1 MSPPP
6 IPPIPDWLE
15 GILPTPEYQV
25 KFLKTVNGKQEE
37 HWVSNPGPQTWGML
51 CGCDEVLVGGRRGGG
66 KSQFLIARS
75 AAGDASLPADD
86 PARHSFLNDR
96 SYRGLFL
103 RAEYQSMAEFVEE
116 AIEFYRPFGGKP
128 TGKPVQ
134 IEFESK
140 AIIYFN
146 HLGDEEAFEKYK
158 GWNLTFIGI
167 EELTQVKTLRR
178 YLKLLG
184 SLRSVARVRGGK
196 TFPPLRTQIFSS
208 TNPDGPGADWVKN
221 RFVYVKDK
229 KGELIPWNTPMK
241 DPITK
246 MSRIFIPFPI
256 EANPYLSEDTAAG
269 QKYRGMLMAQDE
281 VTRKQWMEGDWEA
294 GVGKFFTTYRPNGP
308 VGDEKEKYPW
318 ANHIIPSAQ
327 LQPWWFR
334 WGGGDWGYN
343 HPSVFHKLCRNERDK
358 RVHIYDELSLR
369 QVGSFE
375 VGAVLAKWWQPDLIA
390 LKASGRDP
398 CVTIHMGA
406 DVFSKTDVVKTKAE
420 QIEAGIRE
428 VLGPYGAILLKYDEN
443 EQEAMR
449 RDPQMAKRMFDARR
463 KSLNGQICIALKP
476 IYFDRVAAWGYV
488 RDMLRF
494 RPAVMDLQTP
504 EQRDKYLRQVLED
517 EGLEAYE
524 RQAADLRQI
533 KPEILP
539 KLQIWKACKE
549 LDRCLRAAMHNTSGD
564 SDPSKPSRREDVMKF
579 NADPIT
585 GEGGDDALECL
596 SPGTMVETSTGPVAI
611 EDIRRGDLVWTR
623 MGLRAVLAC
632 GLIHRSRELV
642 KVTFSNGNSLTGTR
656 NHQVFVRDKG
666 FVYLESLSN
675 GDIIEAWHQSALS
688 STESSFDGTRNPPD
702 ATCGTTTGRGGIT
715 ASAGL
720 AHFIRRFGFPL
731 TGQSPTSIISTISTR
746 IRSIMKSE
754 TLTAFSAPSMDLCM
768 AVPQRDALTCD
779 GFRFWGERPQG
790 HPTVDQNKSRP
801 VGSTRSECLTTRRCS
816 RWLRSLASSAGSL
829 TRPEAQYGASS
840 ATSTAKQ
847 NGTEVTGGWKWI
859 KPARFAGKR
868 FQPTNTIPTVH
879 VPVRVVASSSAGT
892 GPVYD
897 LSVNQNPEY
906 FANGVLVHNSAR
918 NAAAAFQEIQTMMP
932 LSYFVDE
939 RMGEIQAA
947 HAEAFGEEITDPLR
961 LAMINAAQTA
971 SYETKNEPMRGMN
984 LARAGS
990 FRHRGGRVN

>member
-15 GILPTPEYQV
+15 GILPTPDYQV

-208 TNPDGPGADWVKN
+208 TNPDGPGAWVKD

-358 RVHIYDELSLR
+358 RVHVYDELSLR

-449 RDPQMAKRMFDARR
+449 RDPQMAKRMFEARR

-585 GEGGDDALECL
+585 GEGGDDALE
-596 SPGTMVETSTGPVAI
+596 
-611 EDIRRGDLVWTR
+611 
-623 MGLRAVLAC
+623 
-632 GLIHRSRELV
+632 
-642 KVTFSNGNSLTGTR
+642 
-656 NHQVFVRDKG
+656 
-666 FVYLESLSN
+666 
-675 GDIIEAWHQSALS
+675 
-688 STESSFDGTRNPPD
+688 
-702 ATCGTTTGRGGIT
+702 
-715 ASAGL
+715 
-720 AHFIRRFGFPL
+720 
-731 TGQSPTSIISTISTR
+731 
-746 IRSIMKSE
+746 
-754 TLTAFSAPSMDLCM
+754 AF
-768 AVPQRDALTCD
+768 
-779 GFRFWGERPQG
+779 
-790 HPTVDQNKSRP
+790 
-801 VGSTRSECLTTRRCS
+801 
-816 RWLRSLASSAGSL
+816 
-829 TRPEAQYGASS
+829 
-840 ATSTAKQ
+840 
-847 NGTEVTGGWKWI
+847 
-859 KPARFAGKR
+859 
-868 FQPTNTIPTVH
+868 
-879 VPVRVVASSSAGT
+879 
-892 GPVYD
+892 
-897 LSVNQNPEY
+897 
-906 FANGVLVHNSAR
+906 R